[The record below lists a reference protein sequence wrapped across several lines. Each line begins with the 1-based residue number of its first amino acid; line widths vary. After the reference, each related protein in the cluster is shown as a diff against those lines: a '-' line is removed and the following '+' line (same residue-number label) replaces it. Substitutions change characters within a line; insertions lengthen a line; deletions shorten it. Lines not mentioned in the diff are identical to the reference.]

1 MFQKTRA
8 DKNKRCVANTVILTR
23 ATMAQ
28 LRNVCF
34 TIHVSPCITHETV
47 LERLHDDTFK
57 ATQRLRY
64 CIFQRELTQN
74 GREHLQ
80 GYAEFNELVTM
91 AMLRQI
97 FNSTVHIERRQGTR
111 EQARDYCR
119 KADSRVPDT
128 EPFEVGIWETQQGKR
143 NDLDAAIECMLAEGF
158 DAMVDKFP
166 AVFVKNGRGLKELW
180 ARKKPRMAADELV
193 LKPWQQHVVDTLA
206 LPANDRTIYWVTDT
220 QGGKGKSRLSRYLIS
235 NCNAVLLSGKLAD
248 MAYILANAL
257 DSEHKPTTAVFDIS
271 RAAAEH
277 VTHLYSMAE
286 MVKNGL
292 VVSNKYESRQLVFDP
307 LHVVFFSNQ
316 SWDRTKFSHDRVKE
330 MNLSAGDVT
339 F

>member
-1 MFQKTRA
+1 
-8 DKNKRCVANTVILTR
+8 
-23 ATMAQ
+23 MAQ

-158 DAMVDKFP
+158 DAMIDKFP
-166 AVFVKNGRGLKELW
+166 AVFVKNGRGLKEL
-180 ARKKPRMAADELV
+180 
-193 LKPWQQHVVDTLA
+193 
-206 LPANDRTIYWVTDT
+206 
-220 QGGKGKSRLSRYLIS
+220 
-235 NCNAVLLSGKLAD
+235 
-248 MAYILANAL
+248 
-257 DSEHKPTTAVFDIS
+257 
-271 RAAAEH
+271 
-277 VTHLYSMAE
+277 
-286 MVKNGL
+286 
-292 VVSNKYESRQLVFDP
+292 
-307 LHVVFFSNQ
+307 
-316 SWDRTKFSHDRVKE
+316 
-330 MNLSAGDVT
+330 
-339 F
+339 